1 MTVNRPDLMELGD
14 RVVIVT
20 GTSRGIGVGIVRR
33 LKAAGATVVGV
44 SRTPGGPAPIDT
56 HVAEDLADPDAADRI
71 ADAALTAHGR
81 VDGLVNNA
89 GVQFHADCWAQTDEE
104 YDATIAVNLTAP
116 YLLSQRIARDWVRAG
131 TAGSIVNIG
140 SIEFDVGWRSPGQA
154 VYAAAKGGL
163 LGLTRVMAYE
173 LGRHGIRVCAVAPGP
188 AESEMTPTASD
199 PDLFARVPLGNRLC
213 KPDEIGD
220 AVAFLLSDAASYT
233 TGSVLY
239 VDGGY
244 LLP

>member
-1 MTVNRPDLMELGD
+1 MDLRD
-14 RVVIVT
+14 RVVILT
-20 GTSRGIGVGIVRR
+20 GTSRGIGVGIARR

-44 SRTPGGPAPIDT
+44 SRSPGGPAPVDS
-56 HVAEDLADPDAADRI
+56 HVADDLADPGAADRI
-71 ADAALTAHGR
+71 VAAATAAHGR

-89 GVQFHADCWAQTDEE
+89 GVQFHADCWAQTDDEF
-104 YDATIAVNLTAP
+104 DATIAINLTAP
-116 YLLSQRIARDWVRAG
+116 FLLSQRVARDWVHAG
-131 TAGSIVNIG
+131 RTGSIVNIG
-140 SIEFDVGWRSPGQA
+140 SIEFEVGWRSPGQS

-163 LGLTRVMAYE
+163 LGLTRVMAYD
-173 LGRHGIRVCAVAPGP
+173 LGTHGIRVNAVGPGP
-188 AESEMTPTASD
+188 AESEMTPTDSD
-199 PDLFARVPLGNRLC
+199 PGLFERVPLGNRLC
-213 KPDEIGD
+213 KPDEVGD

>member
-1 MTVNRPDLMELGD
+1 MDLRD

-20 GTSRGIGVGIVRR
+20 GTSRGIGVGIARR

-44 SRTPGGPAPIDT
+44 SRTPGGPAPVDS
-56 HVAEDLADPDAADRI
+56 HVADDLADPGAADRI
-71 ADAALTAHGR
+71 VDAATAAHGR

-116 YLLSQRIARDWVRAG
+116 FLLSQRVARDWVNAG
-131 TAGSIVNIG
+131 IAGSIVNIG
-140 SIEFDVGWRSPGQA
+140 SIEFEVGWRSPGQA
-154 VYAAAKGGL
+154 IYAAAKGGL
-163 LGLTRVMAYE
+163 LGLTRVMAYD
-173 LGRHGIRVCAVAPGP
+173 LGAHGIRVNAVGPGP
-188 AESEMTPTASD
+188 AESEMTPTDAD
-199 PDLFARVPLGNRLC
+199 PELFARVPLGNRLA
-213 KPDEIGD
+213 KPDEVGD
-220 AVAFLLSDAASYT
+220 AVAFLLSDAASYP
-233 TGSVLY
+233 TGTVLY